1 MHRPLVCLSCYS
13 AFSCM
18 AYPGACKRFK
28 QLLALSLAYAIHA
41 VFVLRSLAK
50 LNVAIY
56 NTLKR
61 LTPVLV
67 LIFKVED

>member
-1 MHRPLVCLSCYS
+1 
-13 AFSCM
+13 M